1 MAQQD
6 CNVESGLRESDSSK
20 GQRSNL
26 HVTIWHRG
34 LIYGKLTVQCY
45 LMFEGQE
52 VSYGTKEFHLNKQK
66 VSAESRLALAA
77 SKLSYRGKRID
88 ALNKK

>member
-1 MAQQD
+1 M
-6 CNVESGLRESDSSK
+6 
-20 GQRSNL
+20 
-26 HVTIWHRG
+26 
-34 LIYGKLTVQCY
+34 QCY

-52 VSYGTKEFHLNKQK
+52 VSYGTKEFHLTKQK